1 MASASFGGTNYALK
15 NTPRVGTW
23 PIASRCDDR
32 VYCMSDE
39 CFSTSTATTGSHL
52 YCGILPRGANV
63 LCTVVWPIDS
73 DTFGTGDATN
83 AAVTGQLGLLV
94 EITDKGD
101 TVTAD
106 PDLFG
111 DIAALTTGTPQV
123 IEPGPD
129 GTIHTTTLD
138 MPLRRESTPV
148 FLTADQSIVDT
159 EGIAVKMLYTMGGR
173 T

>member
-1 MASASFGGTNYALK
+1 MATASFGGTNYTLK
-15 NTPRVGTW
+15 NTPVIGTW
-23 PIASRCDDR
+23 PIASESNDR

-39 CFSTSTATTGSHL
+39 CFSTSTASAGSHL
-52 YCGILPRGANV
+52 YNGILPRGANV
-63 LCTVVWPIDS
+63 LLTVVWPIDS
-73 DTFGTGDATN
+73 DTFGEGDATA

-94 EITDKGD
+94 EITEKGD

-111 DIAALTTGTPQV
+111 DITALNVATPQV
-123 IEPGPD
+123 IEPVPD

-138 MPLRRESTPV
+138 MALRRPSTPV
-148 FLTADQSIVDT
+148 MLTAAQNIVDT

>member
-1 MASASFGGTNYALK
+1 MF
-15 NTPRVGTW
+15 
-23 PIASRCDDR
+23 
-32 VYCMSDE
+32 YCMSDE
-39 CFSTSTATTGSHL
+39 CFATSTATVGSHL
-52 YCGILPRGANV
+52 YNGILPRGANV
-63 LCTVVWPIDS
+63 LITVVWPIDS
-73 DTFGTGDATN
+73 DTFGTGDPTN
-83 AAVTGQLGLLV
+83 AAVTGQLGLLA
-94 EITDKGD
+94 EITEKGD
-101 TVTAD
+101 TVAAD

-129 GTIHTTTLD
+129 GTIYTTTLD

-148 FLTADQSIVDT
+148 MLTAAQSIVDT